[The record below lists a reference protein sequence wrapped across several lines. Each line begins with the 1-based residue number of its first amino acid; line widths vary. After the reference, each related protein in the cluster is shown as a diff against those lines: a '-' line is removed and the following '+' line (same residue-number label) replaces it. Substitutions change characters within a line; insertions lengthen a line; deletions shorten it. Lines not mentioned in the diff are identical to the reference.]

1 MRHINY
7 SVLKDTLWLKI
18 LRTWIKIR
26 ANYFIKTLVN
36 NMKRKI
42 NEGALNII
50 TCEKNATP
58 HFKEHYT
65 KIDISLVVICFFFS
79 QTNLVFKYNP
89 LFIDILDSFCHSLFT
104 FYLLIFNFIIRICQF
119 IQCLYAFFIKTSK
132 VLINQCSFCKVIILK
147 MLLCH
152 VLLSMK
158 KYYLLTWSCC

>member
-50 TCEKNATP
+50 TCEKNETP

-65 KIDISLVVICFFFS
+65 KIHISLVVICFFFS

-89 LFIDILDSFCHSLFT
+89 LFIDILDGFCYSSFLPFD
-104 FYLLIFNFIIRICQF
+104 FYLYSTDFEVCSMPLRLF
-119 IQCLYAFFIKTSK
+119 YK
-132 VLINQCSFCKVIILK
+132 NQ
-147 MLLCH
+147 
-152 VLLSMK
+152 
-158 KYYLLTWSCC
+158 